1 METFEEKLTLM
12 LLDKGLLALV
22 AGALAYFASRA
33 LERYRRNQAVTLELG
48 KARAAAFLR
57 VRTSL
62 GACDFL
68 VACLEV
74 EGGGVD
80 SDRYQRLL
88 VQLETAR
95 TALWE
100 RLTQDFGLLDDEAGA
115 AALKYQHALTASYL
129 ILSKGGSMREGGLAG
144 ELDEARRTLER
155 LLPPLRPSD

>member
-1 METFEEKLTLM
+1 MEPFWEKLILM
-12 LLDKGLLALV
+12 FLDKGLLALM
-22 AGALAYFASRA
+22 AGVFAYFASRA

-57 VRTSL
+57 VRSCL

-80 SDRYQRLL
+80 SERSRDLL
-88 VQLETAR
+88 AQLETAR
-95 TALWE
+95 AALWAQ
-100 RLTQDFGLLDDEAGA
+100 LTKDFGLLDDEAGA
-115 AALKYQHALTASYL
+115 AALKYQRALTAGYV
-129 ILSKGGSMREGGLAG
+129 IISKGGSMRGGREEA
-144 ELDEARRTLER
+144 ELDEARQELER